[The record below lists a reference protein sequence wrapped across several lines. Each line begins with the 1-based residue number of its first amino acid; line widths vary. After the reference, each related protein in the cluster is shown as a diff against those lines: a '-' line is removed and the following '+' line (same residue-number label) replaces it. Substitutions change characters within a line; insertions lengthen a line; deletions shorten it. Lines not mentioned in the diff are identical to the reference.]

1 MGSNQTLLSLA
12 VTMFSIILCS
22 INIYNDKNSNLNEYG
37 HTFSPNESA
46 SFLSFADQLQA
57 ESELVQT
64 NLANELSLAQEHA
77 NKASS
82 LLT

>member
-12 VTMFSIILCS
+12 VTLFSIILCS
-22 INIYNDKNSNLNEYG
+22 INIYNDKNSNLNAYG
-37 HTFSPNESA
+37 HTFSPNESE

-64 NLANELSLAQEHA
+64 NLAYEHIFGA
-77 NKASS
+77 RACK
-82 LLT
+82 